1 MTLGND
7 LARTDVAIR
16 LPKAGFA
23 KSLGVKAKGSLSDP
37 DVPGCDRALASHS
50 WRGVLC
56 PGPCRNPG
64 FLQVRAQMGVTDS
77 GRPSSV
83 LT

>member
-16 LPKAGFA
+16 LPKAGLA

-37 DVPGCDRALASHS
+37 DVPG
-50 WRGVLC
+50 
-56 PGPCRNPG
+56 
-64 FLQVRAQMGVTDS
+64 
-77 GRPSSV
+77 
-83 LT
+83 